1 MFLGWQTFVC
11 ISLIGAGVVSK
22 KALETVSICRVA
34 WTLFAVLPV
43 YAPWVGIFQFVN
55 IGDTFSVMNSKNFSV

>member
-1 MFLGWQTFVC
+1 MFLGWQIFVC

-22 KALETVSICRVA
+22 RALKTVSICWVA

-43 YAPWVGIFQFVN
+43 YAPWVGVFQLVN
-55 IGDTFSVMNSKNFSV
+55 IGVSFSVMNAKNSGI